1 MASTPYVLSPI
12 RRLRIII
19 EIAHNLNISK
29 RIVANSSRTDA
40 QLVALA
46 RDTQEGNFCVYHRR
60 GLRANREIHDVHHIF
75 RRHADTDSPAYCIS
89 LCFECHCN
97 VTDHLGHPTDD
108 ELISLA
114 LQIARETSTP
124 YSDSPPTPQP
134 K

>member
-60 GLRANREIHDVHHIF
+60 GLRANREIHD
-75 RRHADTDSPAYCIS
+75 AASEQSSGEP
-89 LCFECHCN
+89 
-97 VTDHLGHPTDD
+97 
-108 ELISLA
+108 
-114 LQIARETSTP
+114 
-124 YSDSPPTPQP
+124 
-134 K
+134 